1 MKMRLTMN
9 SLAVFFATLVVL
21 DAVDCSWWTAA
32 GFLIA
37 AVAARGIA
45 IRY

>member
-1 MKMRLTMN
+1 MRLTGN

-21 DAVDCSWWTAA
+21 DAVDCAWWGAA

-37 AVAARGIA
+37 AAAARRIA
-45 IRY
+45 LRY